1 MFTELDVVNA
11 CLATLGELPLVELT
25 DEHPM
30 VAAARVNLTEAIVSE
45 MHRQWWFNTDYV
57 HLAATEEGYIYAP
70 ADAVAVKVANCTN
83 LTLRGRRLYDRYQST
98 YELGLDAVDAVVI
111 RNIPFE
117 DLPGMAQILVKD
129 AAVLQFQIN
138 YYADSTKTQQLQ
150 TKYANSYRLLNAE
163 HTRQIAANQLE
174 NPGVAVARMNAGVRP
189 RRNRPY
195 GANTI
200 RTR

>member
-57 HLAATEEGYIYAP
+57 HLAATEEGYVYAP
-70 ADAVAVKVANCTN
+70 ADAVAVKVVGCTN

-98 YELGLDAVDAVVI
+98 YELGYNVDAIVI
-111 RNIPFE
+111 RNIPFD
-117 DLPGMAQILVKD
+117 DLPAPAQILVKD
-129 AAVLQFQIN
+129 AAVLQFQLN
-138 YYADSTKTQQLQ
+138 YDADQVKTQQLQ
-150 TKYANSYRLLNAE
+150 AKYSNSYRLLNAE

-189 RRNRPY
+189 RRS
-195 GANTI
+195 GHI